1 MIGEYTCHFISSQDI
16 IVMAVAERG
25 FDPEA
30 VFIFLNNVQEKFMR
44 HYGDRASSAIA
55 YAMNNEFSVV
65 LSNEMRR
72 TNSQGRDKLTTIQ
85 QDVDQVKVIMNK
97 NIEAVLERGEKMD
110 TLIEATDDLAS
121 NAGTFR
127 RQAVVLQRN
136 MW

>member
-1 MIGEYTCHFISSQDI
+1 M
-16 IVMAVAERG
+16 
-25 FDPEA
+25 
-30 VFIFLNNVQEKFMR
+30 
-44 HYGDRASSAIA
+44 
-55 YAMNNEFSVV
+55 V

>member
-1 MIGEYTCHFISSQDI
+1 
-16 IVMAVAERG
+16 
-25 FDPEA
+25 
-30 VFIFLNNVQEKFMR
+30 
-44 HYGDRASSAIA
+44 
-55 YAMNNEFSVV
+55 
-65 LSNEMRR
+65 
-72 TNSQGRDKLTTIQ
+72 
-85 QDVDQVKVIMNK
+85 MNK